1 MSELFA
7 HRRRILQAAAVV
19 PFVVVLF
26 AGCAIVSH
34 QPQTPARKVS
44 YKDLNNPPVPGER
57 YYLLVFGSETFPKIP
72 RFTHSWITFIRV
84 PADGSPLEH
93 HSISWMPSTLFI
105 KTFRPTVE
113 PGVNLTL
120 HESIEMALHYHERIS
135 MWGPYEIPPGLYRKF
150 MIQKQFLE
158 SGEIGYQCI
167 DTYGE
172 AGWTGDGSNCI
183 HAISD
188 ADVMFARQAYPLT
201 YFGDSA
207 SLNILR
213 KMAERGAIID
223 VKTTHDF
230 VLPALKIDQYPITRR
245 EYTPPLIPGPL
256 RFGPFVRPGPGD
268 PGP

>member
-1 MSELFA
+1 M
-7 HRRRILQAAAVV
+7 RTAAAVPLV
-19 PFVVVLF
+19 LSLF
-26 AGCAIVSH
+26 AGCAYVSH
-34 QPQTPARKVS
+34 QPHTPARKVS
-44 YKDLNNPPVPGER
+44 YKELNEPAVPGER
-57 YYLLVFGSETFPKIP
+57 YYLLIFGSETFPKVP

-84 PADGSPLEH
+84 PADGTATEH
-93 HSISWMPSTLFI
+93 YSISWMPSTLFI
-105 KTFRPTVE
+105 KTFRPTIE

-150 MIQKQFLE
+150 MIQKRFLE

-167 DTYGE
+167 DTVGE

-188 ADVMFARQAYPLT
+188 GDVMFTRQAYPLT
-201 YFGDSA
+201 YFGDTA

-213 KMAERGAIID
+213 KMAERGAIPD
-223 VKTTHDF
+223 VKATHDE
-230 VLPALKIDQYPITRR
+230 VLPSLKIDDYPIVRR
-245 EYTPPLIPGPL
+245 EYSPPLIPGPL
-256 RFGPFVRPGPGD
+256 RFGPFTQPRPGD